1 MIQKICSVFLLFIV
15 VFTQAKSQ
23 QKPTPKLT
31 PPKLQSFWGI
41 TKGGEL
47 PLEMVLTLIDS
58 AVWVNDD
65 KKVRYSVSRFILLF
79 RSKDRFEDEE
89 SGEVKSRF
97 NSSSVQIKNTSLLP
111 ENWRKNL
118 YENLKKDDELL
129 IADIIV
135 RDKKGEYYKAPDI
148 KIIVR

>member
-1 MIQKICSVFLLFIV
+1 MIQKTCSVFLLLIV
-15 VFTQAKSQ
+15 GFTQVKSQ

-31 PPKLQSFWGI
+31 PPKLQSFWGN

-47 PLEMVLTLIDS
+47 PLEMVLSLVDS
-58 AVWVNDD
+58 SVWVNDD

-97 NSSSVQIKNTSLLP
+97 NSSSVQIKNSSFLP

-118 YENLKKDDELL
+118 YESLKKDDELL